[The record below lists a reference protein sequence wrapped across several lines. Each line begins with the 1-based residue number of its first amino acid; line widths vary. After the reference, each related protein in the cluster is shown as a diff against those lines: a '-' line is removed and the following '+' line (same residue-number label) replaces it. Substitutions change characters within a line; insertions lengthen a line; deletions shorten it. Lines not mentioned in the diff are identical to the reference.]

1 MSFSLVRKISGQS
14 QTWRQIQGHFGKIIG
29 SEGVQTKGF
38 FVRNFS
44 LSSPVTMRFVQYTKG
59 ADEKTHLGIL
69 SADGKTISSLSTYG
83 NDMIEFMKKEVD
95 LGELSKKI
103 SSLPSEA
110 VTKDVT
116 LQAPVSNPEKIVCIG
131 LNYRGHCE
139 EQNLTPPVRPM
150 FFSKFASTLVGPTG
164 SVIAHEI
171 STQIDWEVEL
181 AVVIGKTAKKVP
193 REKAYD
199 YVFGYC
205 VAQDIS
211 ARDWQKVLNNK
222 QFLIG
227 KSMDTFCPLGPAI
240 VHKSLIPDP
249 HNLKICCSI
258 NGVQKQSGNTN
269 ELIFRIDDI
278 INRLTQSIT
287 LRPGDVILTGTP
299 GGVGMFRNPPEYLKP
314 GDVIESEIESL
325 GKLTNTVIKDD

>member
-1 MSFSLVRKISGQS
+1 MSFSSVRTISGRF
-14 QTWRQIQGHFGKIIG
+14 QTWRQINRL
-29 SEGVQTKGF
+29 EGALKRATF
-38 FVRNFS
+38 IRN
-44 LSSPVTMRFVQYTKG
+44 LSSSSPAAMRFVQYRKG
-59 ADEKTHLGIL
+59 GDKSTRLGVL
-69 SADGKTISSLSTYG
+69 SPDGKKISSLSAYG
-83 NDMIEFMKKEVD
+83 NDMIGFLEKDVNLADLEKK
-95 LGELSKKI
+95 L
-103 SSLPSEA
+103 SSLPAED
-110 VTKDVT
+110 VTADVT
-116 LQAPVSNPEKIVCIG
+116 LESPVSHPEKIVCIG

-139 EQNLTPPVRPM
+139 EQNLKPPERPM

-171 STQIDWEVEL
+171 SSQIDWEVEL

-240 VHKSLIPDP
+240 VHKSLVPDP
-249 HNLKICCSI
+249 HSLKIRCSI
-258 NGVQKQSGNTN
+258 NGVQKQSGNTD

-278 INRLTQSIT
+278 ISRLTQSIT

-299 GGVGMFRNPPEYLKP
+299 GGVGMFRDPPEYLKP
-314 GDVIESEIESL
+314 GDVIESEIEGL

>member
-1 MSFSLVRKISGQS
+1 MSFSTLVRGVSGQS
-14 QTWRQIQGHFGKIIG
+14 AAVFKRGLLI
-29 SEGVQTKGF
+29 
-38 FVRNFS
+38 RNFS
-44 LSSPVTMRFVQYTKG
+44 VSFPTAMRFVQYVKG
-59 ADEKTHLGIL
+59 KDQTQRLGVL
-69 SADGKTISSLSTYG
+69 SEDGKKITSLSSYG
-83 NDMIEFMKKEVD
+83 NDMIELLKNDVNFGEVEKK
-95 LGELSKKI
+95 LN
-103 SSLPSEA
+103 SLPMEDVSG
-110 VTKDVT
+110 DVT
-116 LQAPVSNPEKIVCIG
+116 FLAPVSNPEKIVCIG

-150 FFSKFASTLVGPTG
+150 FFSKFASTLVGPMG

-193 REKAYD
+193 REKAFD

-240 VHKSLIPDP
+240 VHKSLVPDP
-249 HNLKICCSI
+249 HNLKIRCSV

-299 GGVGMFRNPPEYLKP
+299 GGVGMFRDPPEWLKP
-314 GDVIESEIESL
+314 GDVIESEIEKL
-325 GKLTNTVIKDD
+325 GKMTNTMIKDE

>member
-1 MSFSLVRKISGQS
+1 MSFSLVRKICGHS
-14 QTWRQIQGHFGKIIG
+14 QTWRQI
-29 SEGVQTKGF
+29 EGT
-38 FVRNFS
+38 FVRHLS
-44 LSSPVTMRFVQYTKG
+44 LSSLAAMRFIQYRKG
-59 ADEKTHLGIL
+59 KEDTTRLGVL
-69 SADGKTISSLSTYG
+69 SEDGKKITSLSSYG
-83 NDMIEFMKKEVD
+83 NDMIEFLKKDVD
-95 LGELSKKI
+95 LGEISKKV
-103 SSLPSEA
+103 SGLPSEEM
-110 VTKDVT
+110 TGDVT
-116 LQAPVSNPEKIVCIG
+116 LLSPVSNPEKIVCIG

-240 VHKSLIPDP
+240 VHKSLVPDP
-249 HNLKICCSI
+249 HNLKIRCSI

-299 GGVGMFRNPPEYLKP
+299 GGVGMFRDPPEYLKP
-314 GDVIESEIESL
+314 GDVIDSEIEIL
-325 GKLTNTVIKDD
+325 GKMTNPIIKDE